1 MKRSLMKST
10 VAVIKRPEKFE
21 ILAVNS
27 LDDKFDASPAIVGD
41 ELFLKG
47 KAYLYCIARP

>member
-1 MKRSLMKST
+1 MGRAGT
-10 VAVIKRPEKFE
+10 TQVIKNSGEFE
-21 ILAVNS
+21 ILATNK

-47 KAYLYCIARP
+47 KEHIYCIAQL